1 MDLLSGAASRFTNAR
16 GRRQSRNRQDA
27 DRFKTDEGTG
37 KMIIEES
44 DSDAVGVAEQDVAGT
59 AYRET
64 LTSVDGFTRG
74 PGGRIKFNKDTK
86 KRRRE
91 NAVEDDDV
99 EMAETEPA
107 RTAGKKRSEAKP
119 GHEFK
124 AKKAGGDLK
133 KGGLDP
139 YAYVSLKQAAKKA
152 NRRNRL
158 GVAGKR

>member
-1 MDLLSGAASRFTNAR
+1 MTNLWICSREQLLALRVSNDTPCSRLQRKKSRILSVDAR
-16 GRRQSRNRQDA
+16 GRRQSKNRQDA
-27 DRFKTDEGTG
+27 ARFKTDDGTG

-59 AYRET
+59 AYREA

-74 PGGRIKFNKDTK
+74 PSGRIKFNKDTK

-91 NAVEDDDV
+91 NAVENEDV

-107 RTAGKKRSEAKP
+107 RTAGKKRSEVKL

-124 AKKAGGDLK
+124 AKVWIGMPSFLRK
-133 KGGLDP
+133 
-139 YAYVSLKQAAKKA
+139 Y
-152 NRRNRL
+152 
-158 GVAGKR
+158 

>member
-1 MDLLSGAASRFTNAR
+1 
-16 GRRQSRNRQDA
+16 
-27 DRFKTDEGTG
+27 
-37 KMIIEES
+37 MIIEES
-44 DSDAVGVAEQDVAGT
+44 DSDAVGVAEPDVAGT
-59 AYRET
+59 AYQEA

-91 NAVEDDDV
+91 NAVEDGDV

-107 RTAGKKRSEAKP
+107 RTTGEKKSGVKL

-124 AKKAGGDLK
+124 AKVWIRLPSFLRQNTDFHGLSLTQKAGGDLK

-152 NRRNRL
+152 NRRTRL